1 MANEIICDACK
12 AIMKTQRIKI
22 KEWTKGRNILESRE
36 TYKTPIGEIEI
47 GKWAKRVEEAA
58 RADGKAELLERIKER
73 ASKLAWMQRAD
84 ELEIKIY
91 ACECLLDKAYEHWE
105 DFEVDGENKN
115 EY

>member
-1 MANEIICDACK
+1 MAELDKYMMLSARTYTCK
-12 AIMKTQRIKI
+12 TIGKDKAGK
-22 KEWTKGRNILESRE
+22 NILESRE

-58 RADGKAELLERIKER
+58 KADGKAELLERIKER